1 MKRETLKIKD
11 EFYGEV
17 YYQGLETA
25 PRSVDG
31 DRGNYLRHRML
42 SEKHGFFDV
51 ITGPN
56 VPAIEMDVK
65 VKIVDGLFYPDR
77 SVNGRSVSPSLNVY
91 AKDIVVVK

>member
-1 MKRETLKIKD
+1 MKRETLKLKD
-11 EFYGEV
+11 DFYGDV
-17 YYQGLETA
+17 FYQGLETA

-31 DRGNYLRHRML
+31 VRGSYLRHRML
-42 SEKHGFFDV
+42 SERHGFFDV

-77 SVNGRSVSPSLNVY
+77 SVNGSSVAPSLNVL
-91 AKDIVVVK
+91 AKNIIVLK